1 MTIRGCRIY
10 VITGKIAPTILIF
23 RNRIRFHPGKYLQSM
38 GGNQYAKYVKELGRD
53 EVIEMY
59 KEYTMNELELLKL
72 VRLELKGKRLG
83 C

>member
-1 MTIRGCRIY
+1 
-10 VITGKIAPTILIF
+10 
-23 RNRIRFHPGKYLQSM
+23 M